1 MITNSGK
8 EIISK
13 YMLGQVSG
21 YATHLSVGCG
31 AIPIKTTDA
40 SPSLDSLLRKE
51 YMDFEMVRVPIISKG
66 FVDNSK
72 EFAIQSQSRTDN
84 IVTLITNFVNDIS
97 IGESI
102 VISGSSSDF
111 NGTHIVSNVS
121 PEFDEISYQLVG
133 ANTSSVGGTVRVV
146 RTSLSLTA
154 ELPADNRYEITEV
167 GVWSAE
173 NNALA
178 ATFDSHN
185 VFNFTNAW
193 QEHSVSI
200 GTPPTISNFGSAT
213 DINQTTVPQKVFFAA
228 TNNEIFENIT
238 RKNRKEGPRFLNTTL
253 MMRGDTSLISGLA
266 GEWEA
271 TGAVAGE
278 IPTHV
283 HLNNVNFDISQN
295 SPSDRLNFAFS
306 LVDRD
311 AVGNNVPEY
320 VRIMVEFYTNEGA
333 VETGYAKLEM
343 YIDGSEFVNNRYKV
357 VDLPISQGI
366 GESNKQVA
374 EISSASGNGTL
385 LTFVTSAPH
394 GYVIG
399 QEVTTYG
406 TSLPTNYNVSK
417 LKIIQTTST
426 SFTVLSGTTGS
437 ISGLTDANS
446 YAFANYRFITSSDF
460 SSPNIRVCRI
470 LTTVISGG
478 VPSSSHYVA
487 FDGMRI
493 ENVTTQNP
501 LYKMTGYSVVK
512 NSTGYPI
519 IKSQNT
525 NSFVEFRFNLGVS

>member
-31 AIPIKTTDA
+31 AIPIKTTDL

-72 EFAIQSQSRTDN
+72 EFTIQSQSRTNN

-102 VISGSSSDF
+102 VVSGSSSDF

-133 ANTSSVGGTVRVV
+133 TDTSSVGGTVRVI

-173 NNALA
+173 NNSLA
-178 ATFDSHN
+178 STFDSHN

-200 GTPPTISNFGSAT
+200 GTPPTVSNFGSAT

-253 MMRGDTSLISGLA
+253 MMRGDTSLVSGLA
-266 GEWEA
+266 GDWVA

-311 AVGNNVPEY
+311 AIGNNIPEE
-320 VRIMVEFYTNEGA
+320 VKVLVEFFVNENTTT
-333 VETGYAKLEM
+333 TGYAKLEL
-343 YIDGSEFVNNRYKV
+343 YFDGNQFEGNRYKI
-357 VDLPISQGI
+357 VDLPISQGMK
-366 GESNKQVA
+366 ESNK
-374 EISSASGNGTL
+374 ILSNIISASGNGTI
-385 LTFVTSAPH
+385 LTFVTDTSH
-394 GYVIG
+394 SYEIG

-406 TSLPTNYNVSK
+406 DSLPTNYQVTKSA
-417 LKIIQTTST
+417 IVQITSN
-426 SFTVLSGTTGS
+426 SFSVESSTTGS
-437 ISGLTDANS
+437 ITGLSDANS
-446 YAFANYRFITSSDF
+446 YAFSNYRFITSPDF
-460 SSPNIRVCRI
+460 SPADVRLCRI
-470 LTTVISGG
+470 FTSVIAGG
-478 VPSSSHYVA
+478 IPSNSHYLA

-512 NSTGYPI
+512 NSNGYPI
-519 IKSQNT
+519 VKSQNT